1 VNFKSEKTLI
11 IILAATAI
19 WMATSAYRA
28 YQQKWQQPLGPAL
41 QIATATKA
49 SGTVIDTPQL
59 SVNSDSFA
67 WMFTTSTVP
76 PPLQTSTPSIKTCG
90 LPPTMTVLAIGS
102 DTRGDSYLYGLADV
116 IRLIRI
122 DTITPQ
128 ISVLEFPRDLWVEIP
143 DIADNLNGQDHE
155 KLNQSYLYGNPGFG
169 YTDDPAQGPGL
180 LARTLAL
187 NFGTHIDHYAAV
199 NMQTFVRVVDAIGG
213 IDIYLPEA
221 VDARTADDTNE
232 RLLFFQGN
240 NHLNGTRA
248 LTLARIRIKG
258 TFERADNQ
266 NMVLCALRKKLTSP
280 ETITKIPNIIK
291 SFQGAVQTDLSPEQ
305 LSQMACLGT
314 QIQPSQIHFFSFPEE
329 LFTGERLYDPV
340 FKKEVFIWR
349 ADFESLQ
356 AYVDKFNRGE
366 WMLPITISSSTSKTP
381 QNTVNCQ

>member
-1 VNFKSEKTLI
+1 
-11 IILAATAI
+11 
-19 WMATSAYRA
+19 
-28 YQQKWQQPLGPAL
+28 
-41 QIATATKA
+41 
-49 SGTVIDTPQL
+49 
-59 SVNSDSFA
+59 
-67 WMFTTSTVP
+67 
-76 PPLQTSTPSIKTCG
+76 
-90 LPPTMTVLAIGS
+90 MTVLAIGS

-122 DTITPQ
+122 DTTTPQ